1 MNSKQIKKLR
11 RLVKPLQVEWL
22 QSILPEDQGK
32 VITVDN
38 VEELMPDQTHAFG
51 NRQMHL
57 SFMSDK
63 WVMKI
68 LKANPY
74 ITTYKELAEINEQ
87 QQQRMDFTIH
97 GLTIHQPGFFK
108 PTPFTKEH
116 TQNKTFRKNP
126 FTY

>member
-1 MNSKQIKKLR
+1 MNSKQLKKLR

-63 WVMKI
+63 WIMKV
-68 LKANPY
+68 LKANPH
-74 ITTYKELAEINEQ
+74 ITTYKELEEVNKKEQ
-87 QQQRMDFTIH
+87 HKYLDRRF
-97 GLTIHQPGFFK
+97 
-108 PTPFTKEH
+108 
-116 TQNKTFRKNP
+116 
-126 FTY
+126 

>member
-32 VITVDN
+32 VITADN
-38 VEELMPDQTHAFG
+38 VDDLLPDQTHVFG

-63 WVMKI
+63 WIMKI
-68 LKANPY
+68 LKANPH
-74 ITTYKELAEINEQ
+74 ITTYKELAEINEKQ
-87 QQQRMDFTIH
+87 QEKYLDRRF
-97 GLTIHQPGFFK
+97 
-108 PTPFTKEH
+108 
-116 TQNKTFRKNP
+116 
-126 FTY
+126 

>member
-32 VITVDN
+32 TITVDN
-38 VEELMPDQTHAFG
+38 VEGLLPDQTHVFG

-63 WVMKI
+63 WIMKI
-68 LKANPY
+68 LKDNPH
-74 ITTYKELAEINEQ
+74 ITTNKELSAINEQ
-87 QQQRMDFTIH
+87 QQEKYLDRRI
-97 GLTIHQPGFFK
+97 
-108 PTPFTKEH
+108 
-116 TQNKTFRKNP
+116 
-126 FTY
+126 